1 MRLITLEY
9 NYLLKII
16 IPLIPLVAGTVW
28 YLYCTNPFSMQKE
41 YVEHFFNRARK
52 LHTEGRPD
60 MAKNEYLQLLAR
72 DSKCAA
78 AHFNLAQ
85 LYAGDQEW
93 QKACDHYQQ
102 AEQGIDPANLHLV
115 LFCYGT
121 ALFRLNLLAQAKE
134 KLDQSIALQS
144 TTSAHMQRSLVL
156 QALGNLDEAKQ
167 DLDRAVQDE
176 KSYARGYLEL
186 GNKYR
191 DAHKFAQACECYKT
205 CSSYMPDFYGSY
217 LYHGDAIHLHSQ
229 ETANETLIPLA
240 MNMYEK
246 AIALNPNC
254 YQAKLNLALMHM
266 EQNQDEKAMQLLVQA
281 HSHKPD
287 FPLTNIAKGICH
299 IRCGQLEQ
307 GWEGYE
313 FRTTLSSTRFDTLTK
328 WNGIQPLKNKTI
340 ILHSE
345 QGFGDTLHFVRY
357 AKVAKQKGAYVIVEV
372 QARLKTLISLCPYI
386 DQVITE
392 YDPIPACDYQL
403 HLLSMPTV
411 LKTSLA
417 TIPREIPYLYADQAL
432 VDQWH
437 QKLKGDTKF
446 KIGIC
451 WQVNSDHDFIKY
463 SNESVKI
470 QLPVPRRTISL
481 DQFKPLTQLEHIS
494 IYSLQFGAD
503 PKKCNAM
510 NIKTFSD
517 LDTVSGPFMDTAA
530 IVKNLDLIITV
541 DTALAHLAGG
551 LGTNTWIIL
560 PYSAEWRWFKN
571 RNDSPWYPTTHL
583 FRSPKKDAW
592 DSCIHEICAALK
604 PLITAHNKTTH

>member
-9 NYLLKII
+9 NYLIKII
-16 IPLIPLVAGTVW
+16 ITLIPLISGTVW
-28 YLYCTNPFSMQKE
+28 YLYYTNPFSMHKE

-52 LHTEGRPD
+52 LHTEGKPD
-60 MAKNEYLQLLAR
+60 MAKNEYLQLLAH
-72 DSKCAA
+72 DPKCAA

-85 LYAGDQEW
+85 LYAGSQEW
-93 QKACDHYQQ
+93 QKACAHYQL
-102 AEQGIDPANLHLV
+102 AADGIDHANLHLV

-121 ALFRLNLLAQAKE
+121 AFFRLNLLAQAKE
-134 KLDQSIALQS
+134 KLDESIALQP
-144 TTSAHMQRSLVL
+144 TTQAHMQRSLVL
-156 QALGNLDEAKQ
+156 QALGNLDEAKK
-167 DLDRAVQDE
+167 DLDIAVQDE

-191 DAHKFAQACECYKT
+191 DAHKFAQACECYKI
-205 CSSYMPDFYGSY
+205 CSTYMPDFYGAY
-217 LYHGDAIHLHSQ
+217 LYHGDSIHLHSQ
-229 ETANETLIPLA
+229 ETGNETLIPLA
-240 MNMYEK
+240 MSMYEK
-246 AIALNPNC
+246 AIALNPSC
-254 YQAKLNLALMHM
+254 YQAELNLALMHM
-266 EQNQDEKAMQLLVQA
+266 EQNQDEKAMKLLTQA

-328 WNGIQPLKNKTI
+328 WDGILPLKNKTI

-357 AKVAKQKGAYVIVEV
+357 AQVAKQKGAYVIVEV
-372 QARLKTLISLCPYI
+372 QSRLKKLISLCPYI

-392 YDPIPACDYQL
+392 YDPIPECDYQL

-411 LKTSLA
+411 LKTSFA
-417 TIPREIPYLYADQAL
+417 TIPCNIPYLYADQAL
-432 VDQWH
+432 IDRWH
-437 QKLKGDTKF
+437 QQLKSDTKF

-451 WQVNSDHDFIKY
+451 WQVNNDHDFIKY
-463 SNESVKI
+463 SNDSIKI

-481 DQFKPLTQLEHIS
+481 DYFKSLAQLKDVS
-494 IYSLQFGAD
+494 IYALQFEAN
-503 PKKCNAM
+503 PKKCAEL
-510 NIKTFSD
+510 NIKTFSH
-517 LDTVSGPFMDTAA
+517 LDTMSGPFMDTAA

-541 DTALAHLAGG
+541 DTALAHMAGG
-551 LGTNTWIIL
+551 LGAKTWIML

-571 RNDSPWYPTTHL
+571 RTDSPWYPTARL
-583 FRSPKKDAW
+583 FRCQRKDAW
-592 DSCIHEICAALK
+592 EACINEVCTALK
-604 PLITAHNKTTH
+604 PLIAAHKKPTD